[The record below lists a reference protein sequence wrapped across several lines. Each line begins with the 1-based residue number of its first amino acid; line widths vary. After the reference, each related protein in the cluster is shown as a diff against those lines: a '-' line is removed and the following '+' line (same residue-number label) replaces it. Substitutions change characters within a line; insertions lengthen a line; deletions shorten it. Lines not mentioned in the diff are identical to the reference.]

1 VNRAYYA
8 VYLYAA
14 DKYSQAKGNDPS
26 IEAII
31 RNHARFI
38 KELKLEASQP
48 TSCKTVY
55 AFMMQMCWKSSASNT
70 L

>member
-1 VNRAYYA
+1 MPICFGMRPVNSNSN
-8 VYLYAA
+8 LPQENLLGFL
-14 DKYSQAKGNDPS
+14 S
-26 IEAII
+26 
-31 RNHARFI
+31 
-38 KELKLEASQP
+38 LP